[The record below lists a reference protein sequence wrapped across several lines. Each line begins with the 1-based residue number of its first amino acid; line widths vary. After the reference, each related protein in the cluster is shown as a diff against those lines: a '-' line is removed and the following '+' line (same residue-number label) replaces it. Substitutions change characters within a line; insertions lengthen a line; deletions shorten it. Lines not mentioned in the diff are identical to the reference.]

1 MPFVEQKKL
10 IKNKYFCL
18 SLVRFNES
26 LFDDSVDL
34 PPHILSSVRKRKS
47 EYYAGRLA
55 AGDALSFFNL
65 DKHVGTAKDR
75 SPIWPDGSRG
85 SITHDDSAA
94 AAVVSTSLNIGLDVE
109 DVLTDKVA
117 TDIVDMV
124 ASRDEVDI
132 LPFSKNES
140 VSIVFSSKESI
151 FKCLYPDVKKFFDFK
166 DAELVKVNP
175 LNKNFVELSFNI
187 KSNLSNYIKKGTE
200 VKVWCLISSGSVITI
215 GVKKSDSSDDFKKDV
230 ISSLLEVNY
239 FLE

>member
-1 MPFVEQKKL
+1 M
-10 IKNKYFCL
+10 
-18 SLVRFNES
+18 
-26 LFDDSVDL
+26 
-34 PPHILSSVRKRKS
+34 
-47 EYYAGRLA
+47 
-55 AGDALSFFNL
+55 
-65 DKHVGTAKDR
+65 
-75 SPIWPDGSRG
+75 
-85 SITHDDSAA
+85 
-94 AAVVSTSLNIGLDVE
+94 NIGLDVE